1 MPLAIEQLDLSSYDL
16 VLSSSY
22 MVAKGVLTRP
32 DQLHICYCHTPVRY
46 AWDVKKQQLKQGG
59 PISAVKSIL
68 ARLTL
73 HYIRNWDVRS
83 ANNVDVFVAN
93 SDFVGRR
100 IHKYYRRS
108 AKTVYPPVNMDWFSL
123 GETKED
129 FYLTVSRLV
138 PYKRV
143 DLIVDAFNAMPGR
156 RLFVIG
162 EGPELASLTAK
173 AGPNVHLI
181 GFQTPERLRHY
192 LQRAKAFVFAAEEDF
207 GIAPVESLACGTPV
221 IAFGRGGVT
230 ESVVH
235 LKTGILFPE
244 QSVESLKHAV
254 KTFEEYE
261 WDPAAIRQN
270 AEKFSIK
277 GFHGNFMQIVKSEW
291 TTFLANRIEANGS
304 GLMQQALG
312 DLQLPRSGKVPEA
325 ASAKDRLVRAAESA

>member
-1 MPLAIEQLDLSSYDL
+1 
-16 VLSSSY
+16 
-22 MVAKGVLTRP
+22 
-32 DQLHICYCHTPVRY
+32 
-46 AWDVKKQQLKQGG
+46 
-59 PISAVKSIL
+59 
-68 ARLTL
+68 
-73 HYIRNWDVRS
+73 
-83 ANNVDVFVAN
+83 
-93 SDFVGRR
+93 
-100 IHKYYRRS
+100 
-108 AKTVYPPVNMDWFSL
+108 
-123 GETKED
+123 
-129 FYLTVSRLV
+129 
-138 PYKRV
+138 
-143 DLIVDAFNAMPGR
+143 
-156 RLFVIG
+156 
-162 EGPELASLTAK
+162 
-173 AGPNVHLI
+173 
-181 GFQTPERLRHY
+181 
-192 LQRAKAFVFAAEEDF
+192 
-207 GIAPVESLACGTPV
+207 V